1 MLALET
7 VDHHA
12 QYWRYHPGG
21 RESEQHCDTLIG
33 NTDCK
38 ENKTK
43 KGLPGRGDDTAT
55 APSRARSFF
64 KMQRGSMIAQMLVI
78 SDKLN
83 ETLLKSFRHHSRGTV
98 QSTIAPSDFEHIARS
113 ASLWMQYLTRAKLT

>member
-1 MLALET
+1 MHATASDRLHMLALET
-7 VDHHA
+7 IDHHA

-21 RESEQHCDTLIG
+21 RESEQHCYLLIG

-55 APSRARSFF
+55 APTCARSFI
-64 KMQRGSMIAQMLVI
+64 KVQRGSMIAQMLVI

-83 ETLLKSFRHHSRGTV
+83 ETLLKSCRHYSRATV
-98 QSTIAPSDFEHIARS
+98 QSFDRPQRF
-113 ASLWMQYLTRAKLT
+113 